1 MRSNYSKAELGVES
15 CQSGAR
21 TRRIVA
27 SAGSE
32 LLGVGSVGAL
42 PADRRGRIELEEGE
56 ITSRAAR
63 AQVGARNPASRKT
76 GHEPVHIS
84 KSQRNHWFS
93 QGGSGSGWCLDRC
106 ARFLALPFLVLKGP
120 RP

>member
-1 MRSNYSKAELGVES
+1 MHSNYSKAELGIES

-42 PADRRGRIELEEGE
+42 PADRRGG
-56 ITSRAAR
+56 
-63 AQVGARNPASRKT
+63 
-76 GHEPVHIS
+76 
-84 KSQRNHWFS
+84 
-93 QGGSGSGWCLDRC
+93 
-106 ARFLALPFLVLKGP
+106 
-120 RP
+120 